1 MKWFNRTA
9 QVSIGFCPEAATDR
23 SPGLQPWVR
32 SLVNSPRKWRPKVGS
47 NLTGQIFAG
56 GTVQRYI
63 FRPYRASSVAG
74 VYPGL
79 KAWAMMY
86 NRFAVNRTDPRAKA
100 VACSLRP
107 FHDQELPGSVNVFSH
122 SVR

>member
-74 VYPGL
+74 VYPRP
-79 KAWAMMY
+79 KAWGMMY
-86 NRFAVNRTDPRAKA
+86 NPFAGNRTDPRSKTA
-100 VACSLRP
+100 ACSLQP
-107 FHDQELPGSVNVFSH
+107 LPDQEMPRSHDSFS
-122 SVR
+122 

>member
-74 VYPGL
+74 VYSTP
-79 KAWAMMY
+79 KAWALVY
-86 NRFAVNRTDPRAKA
+86 YRF
-100 VACSLRP
+100 
-107 FHDQELPGSVNVFSH
+107 PGKPTETQGKDH
-122 SVR
+122 G

>member
-9 QVSIGFCPEAATDR
+9 QVSIGFCREAATDH
-23 SPGLQPWVR
+23 SPVLQPWVR
-32 SLVNSPRKWRPKVGS
+32 PLVNSPRRWRPKVGL

-56 GTVQRYI
+56 GTVHRYI

-74 VYPGL
+74 VYAGL

-100 VACSLRP
+100 LACSLRP
-107 FHDQELPGSVNVFSH
+107 FHGQELPGSVNISSH

>member
-74 VYPGL
+74 VYPRPKG
-79 KAWAMMY
+79 WGMMY
-86 NRFAVNRTDPRAKA
+86 NTSPVKRTDATGQNPG
-100 VACSLRP
+100 CSLIP
-107 FHDQELPGSVNVFSH
+107 IYYPKIPPYMNQFCH
-122 SVR
+122 SL